1 MNIRSIVLLGFIK
14 KASQYL
20 KNDFEGNNQIE
31 DLEKLKNLKLELLE
45 RELVEN
51 AEMAFSDADVT
62 VEELLKTGGAAFD
75 DFINNKNESTEVI
88 GELKDI
94 FEESEPLRQKNKIK
108 DDLNELLSFYEPI
121 PSEKFIEDDDEYL
134 RLITEAA
141 NKTETESTI
150 TVEKKLEEKENEDL
164 DDIFSEIVGNE
175 KPEPEDKEKKKD
187 NEKIPGNDEYLQNL
201 VKELRNQLEEEKN
214 KNNKSVERL
223 SVFEKIS
230 NMYPYLTG
238 GFIRAVYSL
247 KEGIAKE
254 NPLGKKIVILH
265 RVFFKDVESLRQFVE
280 IVSNHDYTVNVDES
294 KLVVDVFKEH
304 INADGKILTNIFEI
318 ANQARV
324 LDGDYDGYRIVKR
337 DN

>member
-20 KNDFEGNNQIE
+20 QNDFEGNNQVE

-45 RELVEN
+45 QELVAN
-51 AEMAFSDADVT
+51 AEMAFSDAEISVD
-62 VEELLKTGGAAFD
+62 ELLKTGGDAFD
-75 DFINNKNESTEVI
+75 DFIKNKNDSTEVI

-94 FEESEPLRQKNKIK
+94 FDESEAPKEKNKIK

-121 PSEKFIEDDDEYL
+121 PTEKFVDDDDEYL
-134 RLITEAA
+134 KLISEAAGNVQTEAPV
-141 NKTETESTI
+141 KEE
-150 TVEKKLEEKENEDL
+150 VEEEPPKDEDL
-164 DDIFSEIVGNE
+164 DDIFSEILGNE
-175 KPEPEDKEKKKD
+175 KTEEESKEKTTED
-187 NEKIPGNDEYLQNL
+187 KIPGNDEYLQNL
-201 VKELRNQLEEEKN
+201 VNELRNQLEEEKN
-214 KNNKSVERL
+214 KQNRSAERL

-254 NPLGKKIVILH
+254 NPLGKRIVILH
-265 RVFFKDVESLRQFVE
+265 RVYFKDVESLRQFVE